1 MRRSLRVWPGVVR
14 SPTSENLTRWPFGTN
29 LPGSVD
35 GTTPLGVGDVIWPG
49 PGVVLGSAQPR
60 AAWHNAVGV
69 GEGNREWTRMDANG
83 WGRGLCDL
91 GEKSEWE
98 QNLAQSGGGAE
109 RSDLGS
115 LRLGVSAGCIFRWGL
130 CCERVLTECPC
141 PRAGWSI
148 LSSAQKVRT
157 GPMPPGELPRKG

>member
-1 MRRSLRVWPGVVR
+1 MQVCGGVLGGRRWGI
-14 SPTSENLTRWPFGTN
+14 GA
-29 LPGSVD
+29 
-35 GTTPLGVGDVIWPG
+35 TPLGVGDAMWHG
-49 PGVVLGSAQPR
+49 PGVRRSAQPR
-60 AAWHNAVGV
+60 AVWHNAVGV
-69 GEGNREWTRMDANG
+69 GEGNREWTKWMGLA
-83 WGRGLCDL
+83 LCDL

-109 RSDLGS
+109 RRDSGS
-115 LRLGVSAGCIFRWGL
+115 LRRGVSAGCIFRWGL

-141 PRAGWSI
+141 PRAGRSI

>member
-1 MRRSLRVWPGVVR
+1 MPVR
-14 SPTSENLTRWPFGTN
+14 WSMGLPDHRLQGFEP
-29 LPGSVD
+29 PGSVR
-35 GTTPLGVGDVIWPG
+35 GFAPK
-49 PGVVLGSAQPR
+49 PGVALGSAQPR
-60 AAWHNAVGV
+60 ALWHNAVGV

-91 GEKSEWE
+91 GENSEWE
-98 QNLAQSGGGAE
+98 QNLAQNGGGAE
-109 RSDLGS
+109 RRDSGS
-115 LRLGVSAGCIFRWGL
+115 LRLGVSAGYIFRWGL